1 MAGLVDRLLTGD
13 MRALARLATLVEAN
27 DPLGVLALDRLYPH
41 TGHAHVVG
49 ITGPPGVGKSTLV
62 NALIGAVRQTERR
75 VGVIAVDPSSPISG
89 GAVLGDRIRMMEQ
102 HTDSGVFIRSM
113 ATRGRLGGVAAATAG
128 VIHLMDAASFPLILV
143 ETIGTGQDGVDIASL
158 AQTVIVVQ
166 VPGLGDGVQAI
177 KAGVLEVGDILVVN
191 KADRPGAE
199 ELSRLLRQTLS
210 LALDHN
216 QLWTIPV
223 RRTVAATGDG
233 IARLMADIDE
243 HQQMLRGSGEWE
255 RRLFRAAQAEVLSQ
269 MRREIDLRLTS
280 ASRESAPIVA
290 AIDGV
295 AHRRIA
301 PNTVVQEL
309 LSKLD
314 LS

>member
-27 DPLGVLALDRLYPH
+27 DPLGVLALDRLYHH

-49 ITGPPGVGKSTLV
+49 ITGPPGAGKSTLI

-128 VIHLMDAASFPLILV
+128 IIHLMDAASFPLILV

-210 LALDHN
+210 LSLDHN

-233 IARLMADIDE
+233 IARLVEDIDE
-243 HQQMLRGSGEWE
+243 HQAMLRGSGEWE
-255 RRLFRAAQAEVLSQ
+255 HRLFRAAQAEVLSQ
-269 MRREIDLRLTS
+269 MRREIDLRLTN
-280 ASRESAPIVA
+280 ASRESAPIAA

-301 PNTVVQEL
+301 PNTVVREL